1 MEMDRPPT
9 MAKQIITEDELTKM
23 AKQEFP
29 MPKKP
34 CRDVR
39 ARVLRLREQFI
50 LMLKRQ
56 QEKYGNN
63 KG

>member
-1 MEMDRPPT
+1 
-9 MAKQIITEDELTKM
+9 M

-29 MPKKP
+29 MPKRP

-56 QEKYGNN
+56 QENDQVREN
-63 KG
+63 K

>member
-1 MEMDRPPT
+1 
-9 MAKQIITEDELTKM
+9 M

-39 ARVLRLREQFI
+39 ARVLRLREQFV

-56 QEKYGNN
+56 QENVTDNTTDGRTEKEDVQKSKEEKAY
-63 KG
+63 